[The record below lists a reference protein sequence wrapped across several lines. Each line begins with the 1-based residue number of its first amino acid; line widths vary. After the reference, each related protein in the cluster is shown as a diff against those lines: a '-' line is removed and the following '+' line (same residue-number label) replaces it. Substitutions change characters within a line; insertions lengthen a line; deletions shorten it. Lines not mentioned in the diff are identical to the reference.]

1 MATSGLV
8 TLTDPRAPAAEAYRT
23 LRTNLL
29 FSTVDDPVHALVFTS
44 PTPRSGKSTAAANL
58 AVTLAQGG
66 HETILA
72 DCDLRQPQQ
81 HTLWGLDNGR
91 GLTTMMLEAGAIAEP
106 PLQDVGVEHLSVLTS
121 GQLPPNPA
129 DLLGSRK
136 MDEVIGVLK
145 ARAEFVLFDA
155 PPVLAVSDAV
165 ILGSKVD
172 GVVLVIRAG
181 HSRRDHAIRARELL
195 QQVHIRVV
203 GSVLTNAPHDAAV
216 GAYYGGR

>member
-1 MATSGLV
+1 MSKSNLV
-8 TLTDPRAPAAEAYRT
+8 TLAAPRSDAAEAYRT

-29 FSTVDDPVHALVFTS
+29 FSTVDNPATTLVLTS
-44 PTPRSGKSTAAANL
+44 PTQIADRSLAVANL

-66 HETILA
+66 HSTILV
-72 DCDLRQPQQ
+72 DSDLRQPAQ
-81 HTLWGLDNGR
+81 HDLWGLSNTR

-106 PLQDVGVEHLSVLTS
+106 PLQSVGVDNLLVLTA

-145 ARAEFVLFDA
+145 ARAEFILFDA

-165 ILGSKVD
+165 ILGSKLD
-172 GVVLVIRAG
+172 GLVLVLRAG
-181 HSRRDHAIRARELL
+181 NSRRDHAIRVRDLL
-195 QQVHIRVV
+195 RQVNIRVL

-216 GAYYGGR
+216 GSYYG